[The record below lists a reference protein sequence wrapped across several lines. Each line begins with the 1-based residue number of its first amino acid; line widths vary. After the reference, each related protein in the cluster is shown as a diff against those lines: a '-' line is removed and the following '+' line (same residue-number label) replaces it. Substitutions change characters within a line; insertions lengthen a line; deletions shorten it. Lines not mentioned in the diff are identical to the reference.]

1 MMKLPIKILL
11 QILDSLEL
19 IKRHFLKK
27 LSPMLEIHQKKL
39 VLILKQLY
47 LNNYNQSKILVRD
60 LINHL

>member
-1 MMKLPIKILL
+1 MKKLPIKVLL
-11 QILDSLEL
+11 QILDSLKL
-19 IKRHFLKK
+19 IKTNFLKK

-47 LNNYNQSKILVRD
+47 LNNYNQSKILVKD